1 MSEIWVVISLEIKL
15 SHIRLGKIL
24 QVYIT
29 TYFCK
34 CWSPSRRGATLC
46 TQGVQEYLSLICT
59 CIYINYI
66 HLPY

>member
-1 MSEIWVVISLEIKL
+1 MSEMWVIISLEIKL

-24 QVYIT
+24 QVRIT

-34 CWSPSRRGATLC
+34 CCSPSRREATSC
-46 TQGVQEYLSLICT
+46 TQGVQEYLSCT

-66 HLPY
+66 HLPH

>member
-1 MSEIWVVISLEIKL
+1 MSEMWVIISLEIKL

-24 QVYIT
+24 QVCIT

-34 CWSPSRRGATLC
+34 CCSPSRREATSC

-66 HLPY
+66 HLPH